1 MDKLFAEHEEHMV
14 ISVSEITQYL
24 SDTLYEDPFFRNIW
38 VRGEITNATRANS
51 GHWYFSLKDD
61 QSLIRCAMFR
71 GSITHATPQPQ
82 NGKQM
87 IAHGRLELYKQRG
100 DVQMIVEEITDVGLG
115 ELYQKFLALQ
125 RELQELGYFA
135 AERKQAIP
143 VSPNVIGVVT
153 SKDAAALRDMI
164 RTWRLRWP
172 LAKILLAHTLVQG
185 AEAPA
190 GIAAAI
196 KALNEQPDVDVIVVA
211 RGGGSL
217 EDLWAFNDRLVADA
231 IYASQKPIVSGVGH
245 EVDFTIT
252 DFVADLRAATPTA
265 AAAAVSLERS
275 AVLQELEDLRAE
287 FIGLFGVAA
296 VRRQNDLAALQRR
309 IERESPRRRL
319 ATLAQQVDD
328 AESALSQTMARN
340 VALLKERAATLAAR
354 MDALSPL
361 RVLARGYAVVS
372 LAQTGAAVTSVND
385 AAADDTLSIRVADGA
400 FAARKL

>member
-1 MDKLFAEHEEHMV
+1 MENVFAEHAV

-24 SDTLYEDPFFRNIW
+24 SDLLYEDPFFRNIW

-82 NGKQM
+82 NGKQI
-87 IAHGRLELYKQRG
+87 IAHGRLDMYKSRG
-100 DVQMIVEEITDVGLG
+100 EVQMIVEEIIDAGLG
-115 ELYQKFLALQ
+115 ELYQRFLALQ
-125 RELQELGYFA
+125 RELQDLGYFA

-143 VSPNVIGVVT
+143 ESPKVIGVVT

-185 AEAPA
+185 TEAPA
-190 GIAAAI
+190 GIASAI

-231 IYASQKPIVSGVGH
+231 IFESQKPVVSGVGH
-245 EVDFTIT
+245 EVDFTIS
-252 DFVADLRAATPTA
+252 DFTADLRAATPTA
-265 AAAAVSLERS
+265 AAAAVSRDKS
-275 AVLQELEDLRAE
+275 AVLQELDDLQAE
-287 FIGLFGVAA
+287 FIGLFGGAVAG
-296 VRRQNDLAALQRR
+296 RQNELAALQRR
-309 IERESPRRRL
+309 IDRESPRRRL
-319 ATLAQQVDD
+319 AALVQQVDD
-328 AESALSQTMARN
+328 AESALSSAMARN
-340 VALLKERAATLAAR
+340 VALLKERAATCAAR
-354 MDALSPL
+354 LDALSPL
-361 RVLARGYAVVS
+361 RVLSRGYAVVTQ
-372 LAQTGAAVTSVND
+372 AQTGAPVAAVND
-385 AAADDTLSIRVADGA
+385 AATDDMLQIRVSDGT
-400 FAARKL
+400 FTARKL